1 MGMGREPLLLGHWH
15 PAAGE
20 GHVGQRAEPES
31 PEPDPAGTGPPD
43 DVTYDDPP
51 FATHLHG
58 RELMVV
64 HEGLP
69 GHWHWRVTSPHG
81 AVLAEGD
88 APTRDA
94 AEQAA
99 EDEAT
104 AVHPPTDSLLDLLLS

>member
-1 MGMGREPLLLGHWH
+1 MAGSPLLLGHWH
-15 PAAGE
+15 RVETAA
-20 GHVGQRAEPES
+20 
-31 PEPDPAGTGPPD
+31 PD
-43 DVTYDDPP
+43 DAPDSVPDPP

-58 RELMVV
+58 RDLVVV
-64 HEGLP
+64 HEGEP
-69 GHWHWRVTSPHG
+69 SHWHWCVRSPHG

-104 AVHPPTDSLLDLLLS
+104 AVHPPTEELLDRLLG